1 MIRHLLCII
10 CLSIHLTFLFGQNQ
24 TKRPLIGVTLSGGGA
39 KGMAH
44 IGILKAIDSAGLKIA
59 FVTGTSMGSI
69 IGALYAC
76 GYSADTIEKMA
87 RRMDWDLLLSNN
99 SDLRSFIMQEKEDY
113 SSYAIEL
120 PWMNHAFRIPSGV
133 LESEELWLKLSEFF
147 FPVYNIKDFSK
158 FPRSFKCIAT
168 DISTGEAVVL
178 DSSEIVYAVRASV
191 AIPSFF
197 TAVDYQGKKLVDGGI
212 VRNFPVIDAK
222 KMGADIVI
230 GSNVNGGLLPKE
242 KINNIFHVLLQIAF
256 FREDEDAKNEEKLC
270 DIVITHQ
277 LSDYTMGSFSSS
289 LEIIEEGLH
298 KGREIYPRFKKLAD
312 SLNSIYGISKSQ
324 TPSLPQTRKVKIT
337 SFEIKGLNKTN
348 PAFFLQRM
356 QFTINQYY
364 TAAQLAEHTRKAF
377 GTRYYNKIV
386 YSLIPLA
393 DSTAKIIFDVEENP
407 LTYAKFGIN
416 YNQFTGISLIGNLT
430 SRNLLLPYSK
440 SQITVNIGQNFHVR
454 GEHLQFFGKL
464 KALSLTASTLFESVS
479 INKYSNFNKQGES
492 RQAYYVNDLNL
503 RFSPARQLSFGIG
516 ARVENLHYVPKL
528 PSSLDIKDGIYFFNS
543 YLFLQKN
550 SLSNIVYPHSGS
562 KISIEAGY
570 IYNQNQNLHFYTEG
584 VIINNLDSLGINYTN
599 YLHFKLNSENYF
611 PLNRRTSFYTQVQ
624 GCLNYKKKNDIIN
637 AFNVGGLTSVYH
649 NQVTFAGLNEGSVL
663 TNSITALQIGLRY
676 QLYNNTFLIGKVN
689 GAFYDFIDEKFIP
702 KNAKFLSGY
711 SLSFGYNFI
720 FGPLEISAM
729 YCDQSKSLLPYINIG
744 IPF

>member
-1 MIRHLLCII
+1 MMRHLLCII

-24 TKRPLIGVTLSGGGA
+24 IKRPLIGVTLSGGGA

-44 IGILKAIDSAGLKIA
+44 IGILKAIDSAGLKVA

-87 RRMDWDLLLSNN
+87 RRMDWDQLLSNN

-133 LESEELWLKLSEFF
+133 LESEELWLKFSEFF
-147 FPVYNIKDFSK
+147 FPVYNIKVFTK
-158 FPRSFKCIAT
+158 FPRAFKCIAT

-256 FREDEDAKNEEKLC
+256 FRENEDAKNEEKLC
-270 DIVITHQ
+270 NIVITHQ
-277 LSDYTMGSFSSS
+277 LNDYTMGSFSSFQ
-289 LEIIEEGLH
+289 EIIDEGLN
-298 KGREIYPRFKKLAD
+298 KGREIYPRLKKLAD
-312 SLNSIYGISKSQ
+312 SLNSIYGISNS
-324 TPSLPQTRKVKIT
+324 PVISLPQIRKVKVT

-356 QFTINQYY
+356 QFKINQYY
-364 TAAQLAEHTRKAF
+364 TAAELAEHTRKAF

-386 YSLIPLA
+386 YSLIPQA
-393 DSTAKIIFDVEENP
+393 DSTAKIVFDVEENP
-407 LTYAKFGIN
+407 FTFAKFGIN

-430 SRNLLLPYSK
+430 SRNFLSPYSK
-440 SQITVNIGQNFHVR
+440 SQVTINVGQNFHVR

-464 KALSLTASTLFESVS
+464 KTLSLTASSLFESVS
-479 INKYSNFNKQGES
+479 INNYSNFNKQGES
-492 RQAYYVNDLNL
+492 RQAYFVNDLNI
-503 RFSPARQLSFGIG
+503 RFSPARQLSFGVG
-516 ARVENLHYVPKL
+516 TRFENLHYIPKL
-528 PSSLDIKDGIYFFNS
+528 PSHLEVKDGIYFFNS
-543 YLFLQKN
+543 YLFLQTN
-550 SLSNIVYPHSGS
+550 SLSNVVYPHSGN
-562 KISIEAGY
+562 KTTIEAGY
-570 IYNQNQNLHFYTEG
+570 IFNQNQDLHFYTEG
-584 VIINNLDSLGINYTN
+584 AIINNLDSLGINYNN
-599 YLHFKLNSENYF
+599 YIRFKLNSEKYM
-611 PLNRRTSFYTQVQ
+611 PLGRRTTIYTQVQ
-624 GCLNYKKKNDIIN
+624 GCLNFKKGSNIIN
-637 AFNVGGLTSVYH
+637 TFAVGGLTSVYH

-663 TNSITALQIGLRY
+663 TNSIAALQLGVRY
-676 QLYNNTFLIGKVN
+676 QLYSNTFLIGKIN
-689 GAFYDFIDEKFIP
+689 GAFYDFIDEKFTP
-702 KNAKFLSGY
+702 KQSKFLSGY

-729 YCDQSKSLLPYINIG
+729 YCDQSKNLFPYINLG